1 MRGYQ
6 LCNPNAFHNSVP
18 IDEAYAEG
26 VSITH
31 GTSPRKHVWTYA
43 VGFEED
49 FASLGSIDCP
59 CNFGNTHDTPLFVG
73 DNYYCESGS
82 PNSPSNNVLYSN
94 DQLWDGMLCR
104 GAEMTC
110 CTNNR
115 MPWFDTTLPE
125 TTTDD
130 IELRLL
136 FDDVRG
142 SEGSPLELIELYIR

>member
-6 LCNPNAFHNSVP
+6 SGTPNAFEHSVP

-43 VGFEED
+43 VGNEED
-49 FASLGSIDCP
+49 YVFQGSTECP
-59 CNFGNTHDTPLFVG
+59 CNVGNSHDTPSFVG

-94 DQLWDGMLCR
+94 DPLWDGMMCR
-104 GAEMTC
+104 NAEMAC

-115 MPWFDTTLPE
+115 MPWFLHAFQSLTL
-125 TTTDD
+125 
-130 IELRLL
+130 L
-136 FDDVRG
+136 
-142 SEGSPLELIELYIR
+142 